1 MVILIEYNGKL
12 KNNKNEI
19 IDIIMEYSK
28 LNKWEIIENSE
39 KKFCVKINDISNS
52 FLELN
57 FDEKQ
62 KMSGYTEIFVDE
74 EFDEQSAKTLLE
86 KISEPIYILKLYNIE
101 LTRIINNS

>member
-28 LNKWEIIENSE
+28 QNKWEIIENSE

-52 FLELN
+52 FLEFN

-86 KISEPIYILKLYNIE
+86 NILE
-101 LTRIINNS
+101 ASH